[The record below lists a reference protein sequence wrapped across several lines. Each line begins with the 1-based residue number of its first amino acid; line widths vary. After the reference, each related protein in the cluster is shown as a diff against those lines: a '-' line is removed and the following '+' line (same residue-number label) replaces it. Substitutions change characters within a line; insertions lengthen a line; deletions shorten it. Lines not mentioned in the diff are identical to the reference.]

1 MEMSFGSRLKHAWNA
16 FTGNTRLDYSSLGAS
31 YTYRADRP
39 RLSRGNERSII
50 TSVYNRIALDVAAL
64 NIQHIR
70 LDENGRFLSVITDG
84 LNNCLTVEANV
95 DQTARAFIQ
104 DVVIS
109 MFDEG
114 SVAIVPVDTTT
125 DPNVSG
131 SYDIQTMRVGKILD
145 WYPQHVR
152 VRLYNEMTGLKED
165 VVVPKR
171 TAAIIENPLY
181 AVINEPNSTMQ
192 RLIRKLNL
200 LDVVDEQS
208 GSGKLDLIIQL
219 PYIIKTEARRQQ
231 AENRRKD
238 IEQQLSGSKYGIA
251 YTDGTE
257 HITQL
262 NRSVNNNL
270 MSQIE
275 FLTSML
281 YSQLGITQSILDGTA
296 DEKTMLNYNN
306 RTIEP
311 IVSAIVDE
319 MKRKFLTK
327 TARSQLQSIAFFRDP
342 FKLVPVNDIA
352 EIADKFT
359 RNEIMTSNEIRQV
372 IGMKP
377 SDDPRADELRNK
389 NLSAPSGEDGQTEE
403 TSDDTEDAE
412 DEESSMTRE
421 EYEAAMRDLDEL
433 DLELDEL
440 EAELDAEEDDEE
452 LKHYASP
459 YYDLVKAHE
468 YYLKNRELKGRR
480 STAGLNDEGKN
491 AARYVKEQL
500 TSERKQK
507 VEAHKQ
513 ETNSTIDSLREQKKS
528 AVEAHKN
535 AMQAK
540 IDRLRAKLKGMSK
553 EDKARNKERIYGQID
568 SLREDNKQVRQQLQE
583 AFKASSTDLRS
594 AHKEERTRL
603 KNEYDEKY
611 LQELDKIRSES
622 KFKKVSKRKSKK

>member
-1 MEMSFGSRLKHAWNA
+1 MEMSFGSRLKHAWNV
-16 FTGNTRLDYSSLGAS
+16 FTGNIQINYRDLGMSYS
-31 YTYRADRP
+31 YRADRP
-39 RLSRGNERSII
+39 RMSRGNERSIV

-64 NIQHIR
+64 NVQHVR
-70 LDENGRFLSVITDG
+70 LDKNGRFISVIDDG
-84 LNNCLTVEANV
+84 LNNCLTLEANV
-95 DQTARAFIQ
+95 DQTARSFIQ

-131 SYDIQTMRVGKILD
+131 SYDIQSLRVGQILD
-145 WYPQHVR
+145 WYPQYIRAR
-152 VRLYNEMTGLKED
+152 VYNEQTGRKED
-165 VVVPKR
+165 IVVPKS
-171 TAAIIENPLY
+171 AVAIVENPLY

-200 LDVVDEQS
+200 LDVIDEQS

-219 PYIIKTEARRQQ
+219 PYVIKTEARRQQ

-238 IEQQLSGSKYGIA
+238 IENQLSGSKYGIA

-275 FLTSML
+275 YLTSML

-311 IVSAIVDE
+311 IISAIVDE

-327 TARSQLQSIAFFRDP
+327 TARSQRQSISFFRDP

-359 RNEIMTSNEIRQV
+359 RNEIMTSNEIRQI

-377 SDDPRADELRNK
+377 SNDPKADELRNK
-389 NLSAPSGEDGQTEE
+389 NLNSLSEE
-403 TSDDTEDAE
+403 NQSLILDEEDAYSEEQMTQE
-412 DEESSMTRE
+412 D
-421 EYEAAMRDLDEL
+421 YDAAINDLDDL
-433 DLELDEL
+433 DAQLDEL
-440 EAELDAEEDDEE
+440 EAELNEDEDE
-452 LKHYASP
+452 LQHYASP
-459 YYDLVKAHE
+459 YYDPVKAHE
-468 YYLKNRELKGRR
+468 YYLKTRELKGRR
-480 STAGLNDEGKN
+480 STAKLNEEGKI
-491 AARYVKEQL
+491 AARYVREQL
-500 TSERKQK
+500 SNERKQK
-507 VEAHKQ
+507 VESHREQTMSK
-513 ETNSTIDSLREQKKS
+513 IDSLRERKNAKIES
-528 AVEAHKN
+528 HKN
-535 AMQAK
+535 AMRAK
-540 IDRLRAKLKGMSK
+540 INNLRQMLKGMGK
-553 EDKARNKERIYGQID
+553 AEKARNKERIYSLIG
-568 SLREDNKQVRQQLQE
+568 SLREENKEMRRQLSE
-583 AFKASSTDLRS
+583 DFKSDSSSLRTDHKNERS
-594 AHKEERTRL
+594 RL
-603 KNEYDEKY
+603 KEKYDEKY
-611 LQELDKIRSES
+611 IQELDKIRSES
-622 KFKKVSKRKSKK
+622 KFQKTSKRKSKK